1 MMAPEMDHSPGLSAL
16 AFTADSLAGEP
27 VPRRVWHVESLIPSR
42 VVTLLQGDG
51 GTGKSILAL
60 QLAVATVTG
69 QRWLSQDVR
78 RGNVVYLSAE
88 DDRSELHRRL
98 DAICTDYGVDLGE
111 LTGLKILDVTGVDS
125 VLGAADRQGRLL
137 PTDRWRELEQIARAW
152 EPVLIVIDNLAD
164 VFAGEENSRP
174 QARQF
179 IAQLQGCAARQNA
192 SLLLL
197 GHPSLAGMASGTGSS
212 GSTAWNNSVRS
223 RLYLERPKIDGEAG
237 PADARVLSVKKA
249 NYSPTGLELRLR
261 WSAGVFKTDEDAGPL
276 RGIDAEMA
284 ELKIEQ
290 TFLRL
295 LDEYEAQGRRV
306 GDMPGSTYAPTVFSK
321 DPSANGAT
329 RRGLEAAMNRLFA
342 AGAIRVEMV
351 GRASKQARKVARSEQ
366 RSGG

>member
-1 MMAPEMDHSPGLSAL
+1 MGPEIEHMPALTGL
-16 AFTADSLAGEP
+16 AFTADSLAAEP

-69 QRWLSQDVR
+69 QRWLSQEVR
-78 RGNVVYLSAE
+78 PGNVVYLSAE
-88 DDRSELHRRL
+88 DDRGELHRRL
-98 DAICTDYGVDLGE
+98 DAICTDYGIDLGE

-152 EPVLIVIDNLAD
+152 EPVLIVLDNLAD
-164 VFAGEENSRP
+164 IFAGEENSRP

-237 PADARVLSVKKA
+237 PSDARVLSVKKA

-261 WSAGVFKTDEDAGPL
+261 WSAGVFKADDDAGPL

-295 LDEYEAQGRRV
+295 LDMFTAQGRNVTDTAGR
-306 GDMPGSTYAPTVFSK
+306 GYAPAEFAREPTADGVTS
-321 DPSANGAT
+321 
-329 RRGLEAAMNRLFA
+329 RGFDAAMRRLFA
-342 AGAIRVEMV
+342 SGEIGIEEYGSPSKRRRRLVRRAGD
-351 GRASKQARKVARSEQ
+351 
-366 RSGG
+366 

>member
-1 MMAPEMDHSPGLSAL
+1 MDFGADPQTGLGEH
-16 AFTADSLAGEP
+16 AFTADSLAGQEIP
-27 VPRRVWHVESLIPSR
+27 ERPWHVESLVPAR

-60 QLAVATVTG
+60 QLAVATVAGRKWLG
-69 QRWLSQDVR
+69 QEVR
-78 RGNVVYLSAE
+78 RGNALYLSAE
-88 DDRSELHRRL
+88 DDRGEIHRRL
-98 DAICTDYGVDLGE
+98 DAICIDYGIGLGDLPGLKVLD
-111 LTGLKILDVTGVDS
+111 LTGADA

-137 PTDRWRELEQIARAW
+137 PTPRWQEFEQLAAAW
-152 EPVLIVIDNLAD
+152 EPALIVVDNLAD

-179 IAQLQGCAARQNA
+179 IAQLQGCAARLNA
-192 SLLLL
+192 SLVLL
-197 GHPSLAGMASGTGSS
+197 GHPSLAGMATGTGSS

-223 RLYLERPKIDGEAG
+223 RLYLERPKVDGEPG
-237 PADARVLSVKKA
+237 PADARMLSVKKA
-249 NYSPTGLELRLR
+249 NYAPAGLELRLR
-261 WSAGVFKTDEDAGPL
+261 WSGGVFKADDDAAPL
-276 RGIDAEMA
+276 RGIDAEVA

-342 AGAIRVEMV
+342 AGTIRVEMV

-366 RSGG
+366 RTGE